1 MAQGIRRAGTYPVT
15 IKTPLP
21 PAQYSKI
28 FVTFAQDNA
37 VVVEKKLGDSGFV
50 INGDRVE
57 VTLTQNETL
66 LFKPSASTPMG
77 RERGMRAFMQCR
89 CYKNSLDAPAS
100 CTWPLEVYDALKAE
114 VIS

>member
-1 MAQGIRRAGTYPVT
+1 MPQGIRRAGTYPVT

-28 FVTFAQDNA
+28 FVTFSQNQA
-37 VVVEKKLGDSGFV
+37 VVVEKKIGDSGFV
-50 INGDRVE
+50 INADTIE
-57 VTLTQNETL
+57 VTLTQAETL

-89 CYKNSLDAPAS
+89 CYKSSLDAPAS
-100 CTWPLEVYDALKAE
+100 CTWPLEVYDALKVE